1 MVSTPHERPEFQVQV
16 IIGNFAEHKYKSF
29 FCEAVSLK
37 KLLKHNINTEKYPS
51 RIIQPNEFFTK

>member
-51 RIIQPNEFFTK
+51 RMNTAQ